1 MDSALKNFKVTYN
14 SLAQPRRGPGEALAF
29 PQEGEY
35 LYQKV
40 QK

>member
-1 MDSALKNFKVTYN
+1 MDSALKNFKVPYN
-14 SLAQPRRGPGEALAF
+14 SAQSRRGPGEALAF